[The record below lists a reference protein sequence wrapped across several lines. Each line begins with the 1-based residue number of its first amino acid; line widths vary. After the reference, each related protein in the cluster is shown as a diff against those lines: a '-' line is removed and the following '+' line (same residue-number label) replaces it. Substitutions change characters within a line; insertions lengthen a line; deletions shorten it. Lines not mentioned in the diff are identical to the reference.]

1 LTRWK
6 LDWSRWQRS
15 RCRNVS
21 TIWGAFVQIPM
32 TGKDVY
38 MKIDPKIMKYV
49 VELFPKLAGMVEHN
63 RCLYTLLLKGM
74 YGCIQASALWYALI
88 PKLLED
94 FGYAMSKTDPCV
106 FRKYRDGRLFLL
118 LLYVDDILAVVD
130 EKEEAVMKKM
140 LKDLLGAVQFEG
152 GNKLSYLGV

>member
-1 LTRWK
+1 
-6 LDWSRWQRS
+6 
-15 RCRNVS
+15 
-21 TIWGAFVQIPM
+21 
-32 TGKDVY
+32 
-38 MKIDPKIMKYV
+38 
-49 VELFPKLAGMVEHN
+49 
-63 RCLYTLLLKGM
+63 
-74 YGCIQASALWYALI
+74 
-88 PKLLED
+88 
-94 FGYAMSKTDPCV
+94 MSKTDPCV